1 MVKDMTEGKP
11 LKLIIGFAVP
21 MLIGNIFQQIYNLV
35 DAAVVGRYVG
45 ENALA
50 AVGSTGSM
58 MLFLVAF
65 IIGLSGG
72 AGIIISQYFGSKQYD
87 KLKKT
92 VVALFYLIT
101 VLTVV
106 AMLIGNLGLDWFLEL
121 LEVPVENNV
130 RADAKSY
137 MSIMFKFIFCM
148 TAFNGLA
155 SILRSVGDSKTPL
168 YALSAASV
176 INIGLD
182 LLFVIAFDM
191 GVKGVAYATVI
202 AQFVSALICFVQLIR
217 HRKEMYLTDMDW
229 KPDLHIAM
237 LIVKTGVPSA
247 FQSCMIS
254 LGGMSVQRL
263 VNAAGSSAIAAYTA
277 STKIDTIAIQVVISI
292 SNALAVFAGQNVGIG
307 NYDRIKVALKD
318 TLKVMMGVCVAIAVI
333 VLFTKSYLLM
343 IFLDPA
349 EAGEAIAIGEVYLSI
364 IGIAYV
370 IAGIMQSYQ
379 NVIRGAG
386 DVQICMVAG
395 LAELGARILFA
406 YLLVGPLGTTG
417 IWLATPL
424 SWGCGCIIPVVRYYS
439 GKWKSKRIATE

>member
-1 MVKDMTEGKP
+1 
-11 LKLIIGFAVP
+11 
-21 MLIGNIFQQIYNLV
+21 
-35 DAAVVGRYVG
+35 
-45 ENALA
+45 
-50 AVGSTGSM
+50 
-58 MLFLVAF
+58 
-65 IIGLSGG
+65 
-72 AGIIISQYFGSKQYD
+72 
-87 KLKKT
+87 
-92 VVALFYLIT
+92 
-101 VLTVV
+101 
-106 AMLIGNLGLDWFLEL
+106 
-121 LEVPVENNV
+121 
-130 RADAKSY
+130 
-137 MSIMFKFIFCM
+137 
-148 TAFNGLA
+148 
-155 SILRSVGDSKTPL
+155 
-168 YALSAASV
+168 
-176 INIGLD
+176 
-182 LLFVIAFDM
+182 
-191 GVKGVAYATVI
+191 
-202 AQFVSALICFVQLIR
+202 
-217 HRKEMYLTDMDW
+217 
-229 KPDLHIAM
+229 
-237 LIVKTGVPSA
+237 
-247 FQSCMIS
+247 
-254 LGGMSVQRL
+254 
-263 VNAAGSSAIAAYTA
+263 AYTA

-439 GKWKSKRIATE
+439 GKWKTKRIATE

>member
-11 LKLIIGFAVP
+11 LKLIISFAIP

-101 VLTVV
+101 VLTAV

-318 TLKVMMGVCVAIAVI
+318 TLKVMVGVCVAIAVI

-424 SWGCGCIIPVVRYYS
+424 SWGCGCIIPVARYYS
-439 GKWKSKRIATE
+439 GKWKTKRIATE

>member
-11 LKLIIGFAVP
+11 IKLIMGFAVP

-45 ENALA
+45 DNALA

-58 MLFLVAF
+58 LFFLVAF
-65 IIGLSGG
+65 AGGLSGG
-72 AGIIISQYFGSKQYD
+72 AGIVIAQYFGSRQYD

-92 VVALFYLIT
+92 VVALFYIIA
-101 VLTVV
+101 VLTAVS
-106 AMLIGNLGLDWFLEL
+106 MLIGNLGLDLFLEL
-121 LEVPVENNV
+121 LDVPVENNV
-130 RADAKSY
+130 RADARSY
-137 MSIMFKFIFCM
+137 MSIMFKFIFGM
-148 TAFNGLA
+148 TAFNALA

-168 YALSAASV
+168 LALSVASV

-182 LLFVIAFDM
+182 LLFVIGFNM
-191 GVKGVAYATVI
+191 GVRGVAYATII
-202 AQFVSALICFVQLIR
+202 AQMVSALICFVRIIR
-217 HRKEMYLTDMDW
+217 HREELYLTDIDW
-229 KPDLHIAM
+229 KPDKHMIG
-237 LIVKTGVPSA
+237 LIVKTGIPSA

-263 VNAAGSSAIAAYTA
+263 VNAAGPATIAAYTA
-277 STKIDTIAIQVVISI
+277 STKIDTIAIQVIVSI
-292 SNALAVFAGQNVGIG
+292 GMSLSVFAGQNVGIG
-307 NYDRIKVALKD
+307 NYDRIKTALRQ
-318 TLKVMMGVCVAIAVI
+318 TLVVMVGASVAIAVI
-333 VLFTKSYLLM
+333 VLLTKSYLLT
-343 IFLDPA
+343 IFLDPKK
-349 EAGEAIAIGEVYLSI
+349 AGEAIAIGEVYLSI
-364 IGIAYV
+364 IGVAYV

-406 YLLVGPLGTTG
+406 YMLVGPLGTTG

-424 SWGCGCIIPVVRYYS
+424 SWGCGCIIPVTRYYS
-439 GKWKSKRIATE
+439 GKWKLKRIAEE

>member
-1 MVKDMTEGKP
+1 MVKDMTQGNP
-11 LKLIIGFAVP
+11 LKLILGFAVP

-58 MLFLVAF
+58 LFFLVAF
-65 IIGLSGG
+65 VGGLSGG
-72 AGIIISQYFGSKQYD
+72 AGIIIAQYFGSKRYD
-87 KLKKT
+87 SLKKT
-92 VVALFYLIT
+92 VVALFYIT
-101 VLTVV
+101 TILTAVS
-106 AMLIGNLGLDWFLEL
+106 MLIGNLGLDFFLKV

-137 MSIMFKFIFCM
+137 MNIMFKFIFGM
-148 TAFNGLA
+148 TAFNALA

-168 YALSAASV
+168 YALSVASV
-176 INIGLD
+176 LNIGLD
-182 LLFVIAFDM
+182 LLFVIKFDM
-191 GVKGVAYATVI
+191 GVEGVAYATII
-202 AQFVSALICFVQLIR
+202 AQLASAFICFIQLIR
-217 HRKEMYLTDMDW
+217 HRKEMYLTDIEW
-229 KPDLHIAM
+229 KPDMRIVW
-237 LIVKTGVPSA
+237 LIIKTGIPSA

-277 STKIDTIAIQVVISI
+277 STKIDTIAIQVIVSI
-292 SNALAVFAGQNVGIG
+292 GMSLSVFAGQNVGIG
-307 NYDRIKVALKD
+307 DYDRIKKALKQ
-318 TLKVMMGVCVAIAVI
+318 TLIVMVGASAAIAII
-333 VLFTKSYLLM
+333 VLFTKSFLLT
-343 IFLDPA
+343 IFLDPST
-349 EAGEAIAIGEVYLSI
+349 AGEAMKIGETYLSI
-364 IGIAYV
+364 IGVAYV

-386 DVQICMVAG
+386 DVEICMVAG

-406 YLLVGPLGTTG
+406 YLLVGPLGITG

-439 GKWKSKRIATE
+439 GKWKLKRISTE

>member
-11 LKLIIGFAVP
+11 LKLILGFAVP

-35 DAAVVGRYVG
+35 DAAIVGRYVG

-58 MLFLVAF
+58 LFFLVAF
-65 IIGLSGG
+65 ASGLSGG
-72 AGIIISQYFGSKQYD
+72 AGIIIAQYFGSKKYD

-92 VVALFYLIT
+92 VVALFYIIV
-101 VLTVV
+101 VLTTVSMV
-106 AMLIGNLGLDWFLEL
+106 IGNIGLDAFLKIL
-121 LEVPVENNV
+121 DVPVENNV

-137 MSIMFKFIFCM
+137 MSIMFKFIFGM
-148 TAFNGLA
+148 TAFNALA

-168 YALSAASV
+168 YALSAASI
-176 INIGLD
+176 INVGLD

-191 GVKGVAYATVI
+191 GVKGVAYATII
-202 AQFVSALICFVQLIR
+202 AQLTSAIICFVQIVR
-217 HRKEMYLTDMDW
+217 HRKEMYLTDINW
-229 KPDLHIAM
+229 KPDMHM
-237 LIVKTGVPSA
+237 VWLIVKTGIPSA

-263 VNAAGSSAIAAYTA
+263 VNSSGPSAIAAYTA
-277 STKIDTIAIQVVISI
+277 ATKIDTIAIQVIVSI
-292 SNALAVFAGQNVGIG
+292 GMSLSVFTGQNVGIG
-307 NYDRIKVALKD
+307 NYERVKVALKQ
-318 TLKVMMGVCVAIAVI
+318 TLFVMVGASAAIAVI
-333 VLFTKSYLLM
+333 VLFTKSYLLS

-349 EAGEAIAIGEVYLSI
+349 EAGEAIAIGERYLSI
-364 IGIAYV
+364 IGVAYI

-386 DVQICMVAG
+386 DVEICMVAG

-406 YLLVGPLGTTG
+406 YFLVGPLGTTG
-417 IWLATPL
+417 IWIATPL
-424 SWGCGCIIPVVRYYS
+424 SWGCGCIIPVTRYYS
-439 GKWKSKRIATE
+439 GKWKLKRIVME

>member
-11 LKLIIGFAVP
+11 IKLIMGFAVP

-45 ENALA
+45 DNALA

-58 MLFLVAF
+58 LFFLVAF
-65 IIGLSGG
+65 AGGLSGG
-72 AGIIISQYFGSKQYD
+72 AGIVIAQYFGSRQYD

-92 VVALFYLIT
+92 VVALFYIIA
-101 VLTVV
+101 VLTAVS
-106 AMLIGNLGLDWFLEL
+106 MLIGNLGLDLFLKL
-121 LEVPVENNV
+121 LDVPVENNV
-130 RADAKSY
+130 RADARSY
-137 MSIMFKFIFCM
+137 MSIMFKFIFGM
-148 TAFNGLA
+148 TAFNALA

-168 YALSAASV
+168 YALSVASV

-182 LLFVIAFDM
+182 LLFVIGFNM
-191 GVKGVAYATVI
+191 GVRGVAYATII
-202 AQFVSALICFVQLIR
+202 AQIVSALICFVRILR
-217 HRKEMYLTDMDW
+217 HREELYLTDIDW
-229 KPDLHIAM
+229 KPDMQMIG
-237 LIVKTGVPSA
+237 LIVKTGIPSA

-263 VNAAGSSAIAAYTA
+263 VNAAGPATIAAYTA
-277 STKIDTIAIQVVISI
+277 STKIDTIAIQVIVSI
-292 SNALAVFAGQNVGIG
+292 GMSLSVFAGQNVGIG
-307 NYDRIKVALKD
+307 NYDRIKTALRQ
-318 TLKVMMGVCVAIAVI
+318 TLAVMVGASVAIAVI
-333 VLFTKSYLLM
+333 VLIAKSYLLTV
-343 IFLDPA
+343 FLDPK
-349 EAGEAIAIGEVYLSI
+349 EAGDAIAIGEVYLSI
-364 IGIAYV
+364 IGVAYV
-370 IAGIMQSYQ
+370 IAGVMQSYQ

-424 SWGCGCIIPVVRYYS
+424 SWGCGCIIPVTRYYS
-439 GKWKSKRIATE
+439 GKWKLKRISEE

>member
-1 MVKDMTEGKP
+1 MVKDMTEGNP
-11 LKLIIGFAVP
+11 IKLIMSFAVP
-21 MLIGNIFQQIYNLV
+21 MLIGNIFQQVYNLV

-45 ENALA
+45 DNALA

-58 MLFLVAF
+58 LLFLVAF
-65 IIGLSGG
+65 AIGLSGG

-92 VVALFYLIT
+92 VVALFYI
-101 VLTVV
+101 VVVITVV
-106 AMLIGNLGLDWFLEL
+106 AMLIGIFGLDLFLEL
-121 LEVPVENNV
+121 LDVPVENNV

-137 MSIMFKFIFCM
+137 MSIIFKFIFGM
-148 TAFNGLA
+148 TAFNALA

-168 YALSAASV
+168 YALSIASV

-182 LLFVIAFDM
+182 LLFVIVFDM
-191 GVKGVAYATVI
+191 GVCGVAYATII
-202 AQFVSALICFVQLIR
+202 AQITSAVICFVRLVR
-217 HRKEMYLTDMDW
+217 HREELYLTDIDW
-229 KPDLHIAM
+229 KPDMHIIG
-237 LIVKTGVPSA
+237 LIVKTGIPSA

-263 VNAAGSSAIAAYTA
+263 VNAAGPATIAAYTA

-292 SNALAVFAGQNVGIG
+292 STALSVFSGQNVGVG
-307 NYDRIKVALKD
+307 NYDRIKTALRQ
-318 TLKVMMGVCVAIAVI
+318 TLAVMLSACVAIAVI
-333 VLFTKSYLLM
+333 VLLTKSFLLTL
-343 IFLDPA
+343 FLDP
-349 EAGEAIAIGEVYLSI
+349 EKAGEAIAIGEVYLSI
-364 IGIAYV
+364 IGVAYV
-370 IAGIMQSYQ
+370 IAGIMQTYQ
-379 NVIRGAG
+379 NIIRGAG

-424 SWGCGCIIPVVRYYS
+424 SWGCGCIIPVARYYS
-439 GKWKSKRIATE
+439 GKWKLKRIAEE

>member
-101 VLTVV
+101 VLTAV

-202 AQFVSALICFVQLIR
+202 AQFVSALICFVQIIR

-292 SNALAVFAGQNVGIG
+292 SNALAVFAGQNVGVG

-318 TLKVMMGVCVAIAVI
+318 TLKVMVGVCVAIAVI

-439 GKWKSKRIATE
+439 GKWKTKRIATE

>member
-1 MVKDMTEGKP
+1 MVKDMTEGNP
-11 LKLIIGFAVP
+11 IKLIMSFAVP
-21 MLIGNIFQQIYNLV
+21 MLIGNIFQQVYNLV

-45 ENALA
+45 DNALA

-58 MLFLVAF
+58 LLFLVAF
-65 IIGLSGG
+65 AIGLSGG

-92 VVALFYLIT
+92 VVALFYI
-101 VLTVV
+101 VVVITVV
-106 AMLIGNLGLDWFLEL
+106 AMLIGIFGLDLFLEL
-121 LEVPVENNV
+121 LDVPVENNV

-137 MSIMFKFIFCM
+137 MSIIFKFIFGM
-148 TAFNGLA
+148 TAFNALA

-168 YALSAASV
+168 YALSIASV

-182 LLFVIAFDM
+182 LLFVIVFDM
-191 GVKGVAYATVI
+191 GVCGVAYATII
-202 AQFVSALICFVQLIR
+202 AQITSAVICLVRLVR
-217 HRKEMYLTDMDW
+217 HREELYLTDIDW
-229 KPDLHIAM
+229 KPDMHIIG
-237 LIVKTGVPSA
+237 LIVKTGIPSA

-263 VNAAGSSAIAAYTA
+263 VNAAGPATIAAYTA

-292 SNALAVFAGQNVGIG
+292 STALSVFSGQNVGVG
-307 NYDRIKVALKD
+307 NYDRIKTALRQ
-318 TLKVMMGVCVAIAVI
+318 TLAVMLSACVAIAVI
-333 VLFTKSYLLM
+333 VLLTKSFLLTL
-343 IFLDPA
+343 FLDP
-349 EAGEAIAIGEVYLSI
+349 EKAGEAIAIGEVYLSI
-364 IGIAYV
+364 IGVAYV
-370 IAGIMQSYQ
+370 IAGIMQTYQ
-379 NVIRGAG
+379 NIIRGAG

-424 SWGCGCIIPVVRYYS
+424 SWGCGCIIPVARYYS
-439 GKWKSKRIATE
+439 GKWKLKRIAEE